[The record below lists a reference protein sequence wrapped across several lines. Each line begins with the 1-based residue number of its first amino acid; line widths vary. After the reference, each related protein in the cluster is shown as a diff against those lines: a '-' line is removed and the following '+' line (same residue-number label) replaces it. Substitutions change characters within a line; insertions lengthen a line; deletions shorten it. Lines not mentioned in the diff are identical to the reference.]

1 MTKPSQ
7 EVEKI
12 EQLLADP
19 WAVDIEELWQ
29 QAAHNPDKDLRK
41 RITSTSR
48 RYFNAMRNNDGKH
61 EPVKNAENYLY
72 GCTALC
78 KTCLAFGGTNKPMKN
93 TGQHTQ
99 ITSRCHISSY
109 KLV

>member
-1 MTKPSQ
+1 MTKSSQ

-19 WAVDIEELWQ
+19 WAVDIEKLWQ
-29 QAAHNPDKDLRK
+29 QAAHNPDPDKDLRK

-72 GCTALC
+72 GTMQNL
-78 KTCLAFGGTNKPMKN
+78 FGVWWNKQANEKYRATHPDN
-93 TGQHTQ
+93 F
-99 ITSRCHISSY
+99 
-109 KLV
+109 

>member
-72 GCTALC
+72 GTMQNL
-78 KTCLAFGGTNKPMKN
+78 FGFWWNKQANEKYRATHPDN
-93 TGQHTQ
+93 F
-99 ITSRCHISSY
+99 
-109 KLV
+109 

>member
-7 EVEKI
+7 EVKEI

-19 WAVDIEELWQ
+19 WAVDIERIWQ
-29 QAAHNPDKDLRK
+29 QAAHNPDPDKDLRK
-41 RITSTSR
+41 RVTSTSR
-48 RYFNAMRNNDGKH
+48 RYFNALRSNEKH
-61 EPVKNAENYLY
+61 KPVKNAENYLY
-72 GCTALC
+72 GTMQNL
-78 KTCLAFGGTNKPMKN
+78 FGTNKPMKN

-109 KLV
+109 KRF

>member
-1 MTKPSQ
+1 MTKTSQ

-61 EPVKNAENYLY
+61 EPVKNAENYLFVTMQNLY
-72 GCTALC
+72 GIWW
-78 KTCLAFGGTNKPMKN
+78 NKQAMR
-93 TGQHTQ
+93 QHHANHPDDRATEENPSWQ
-99 ITSRCHISSY
+99 
-109 KLV
+109 

>member
-61 EPVKNAENYLY
+61 EPVKNAENYLFV
-72 GCTALC
+72 TMQNL
-78 KTCLAFGGTNKPMKN
+78 FGIWWNKQAMR
-93 TGQHTQ
+93 QHHANHPDDRATEENPSWQ
-99 ITSRCHISSY
+99 
-109 KLV
+109 

>member
-1 MTKPSQ
+1 MTKSSQ
-7 EVEKI
+7 EVKEI

-19 WAVDIEELWQ
+19 WAVDIERIWQ

-61 EPVKNAENYLY
+61 EPVKNAENYLFV
-72 GCTALC
+72 TMQNL
-78 KTCLAFGGTNKPMKN
+78 FGIWWNKQAMR
-93 TGQHTQ
+93 QHHANHPDDRATEENPSWQ
-99 ITSRCHISSY
+99 
-109 KLV
+109 

>member
-1 MTKPSQ
+1 MTKPSK

-29 QAAHNPDKDLRK
+29 QAAHNPAPDKDLRK

-61 EPVKNAENYLY
+61 EPVKNAENYLFV
-72 GCTALC
+72 TMQNL
-78 KTCLAFGGTNKPMKN
+78 FGIWWNKQAMR
-93 TGQHTQ
+93 QHHANHPDDRATEENPSWQ
-99 ITSRCHISSY
+99 
-109 KLV
+109 

>member
-19 WAVDIEELWQ
+19 WAVDIEKLWQ
-29 QAAHNPDKDLRK
+29 QAAHNPDPDKDLRK

-61 EPVKNAENYLY
+61 EPVKNAENYLFVTMQNLY
-72 GCTALC
+72 GIWW
-78 KTCLAFGGTNKPMKN
+78 NKQAMR
-93 TGQHTQ
+93 QHHANHPDDRATEENPSWQ
-99 ITSRCHISSY
+99 
-109 KLV
+109 

>member
-1 MTKPSQ
+1 MTKPSK

-29 QAAHNPDKDLRK
+29 QAAHNPDPDKDLRK

-48 RYFNAMRNNDGKH
+48 RYFNVMRNNDGKH
-61 EPVKNAENYLY
+61 EPVKNAENYLFVTMQNMFEY
-72 GCTALC
+72 WYNDVNAQR
-78 KTCLAFGGTNKPMKN
+78 AN
-93 TGQHTQ
+93 Q
-99 ITSRCHISSY
+99 
-109 KLV
+109 

>member
-1 MTKPSQ
+1 MTKTSQ

-19 WAVDIEELWQ
+19 WAVDIEKLWQ
-29 QAAHNPDKDLRK
+29 QAAHNPDPDKDLRK

-61 EPVKNAENYLY
+61 EPVKNAENYLFVTMQNLY
-72 GCTALC
+72 GIWW
-78 KTCLAFGGTNKPMKN
+78 NKQAMR
-93 TGQHTQ
+93 QHHANHPDDRATEENPSWQ
-99 ITSRCHISSY
+99 
-109 KLV
+109 

>member
-61 EPVKNAENYLY
+61 EPVKNAENYLFVTMQNLY
-72 GCTALC
+72 GIWW
-78 KTCLAFGGTNKPMKN
+78 NKQAMR
-93 TGQHTQ
+93 QHHANHPDDRATEENPSWQ
-99 ITSRCHISSY
+99 
-109 KLV
+109 